1 MSIESKVF
9 EKLFTA
15 DKVELASQ
23 KVELG
28 FYDDVKT
35 LIGLASAAIKQA
47 KANDDKAF
55 GLLENLNLA
64 ISKSKDAVQVSAD
77 LTKKSNAIMA
87 QLNQNAK
94 SFGFDP
100 KSTDAYKLNGELL
113 NSINALNQF
122 AGLGKVVASRIITN

>member
-9 EKLFTA
+9 EKLFSS
-15 DKVELASQ
+15 DKVELESQ

-35 LIGLASAAIKQA
+35 LIGLASAATKQA
-47 KANDDKAF
+47 KANDDQAF
-55 GLLENLNLA
+55 ALLEKLNLA

-77 LTKKSNAIMA
+77 LTKKSSAIMA

-100 KSTDAYKLNGELL
+100 KSTDAYKLNADLL

>member
-28 FYDDVKT
+28 FYDDVKS

-55 GLLENLNLA
+55 GLLDNLNLA
-64 ISKSKDAVQVSAD
+64 INKSKDAVQVSLD

-100 KSTDAYKLNGELL
+100 KSTDAYKLNSELL
-113 NSINALNQF
+113 NSINALNQY
-122 AGLGKVVASRIITN
+122 AGLGKIIASRIITN

>member
-23 KVELG
+23 KYELG
-28 FYDDVKT
+28 FYDDIKSYLSLT
-35 LIGLASAAIKQA
+35 NLSIKNAKSNEDSAFALL
-47 KANDDKAF
+47 DK
-55 GLLENLNLA
+55 LNLA
-64 ISKSKDAVQVSAD
+64 ISKSKDAVKASD
-77 LTKKSNAIMA
+77 DILKKSSAVIA
-87 QLNQNAK
+87 ELNQAGK

-100 KSTDAYKLNGELL
+100 KSTDAYKLNTELL

-122 AGLGKVVASRIITN
+122 GGLGKIIASRIITN

>member
-35 LIGLASAAIKQA
+35 LIGLASAATKQA
-47 KANDDKAF
+47 KANDDQAF
-55 GLLENLNLA
+55 NLLEKLNLA

-77 LTKKSNAIMA
+77 LTKKSTAIMA

-100 KSTDAYKLNGELL
+100 KSTDAYKLNTELL